1 LDKPLRCSFKRSI
14 LDNLKALQA
23 ALSGIE
29 GRLTAIE
36 SQLESDRSQI
46 QSGPDAVE
54 RGQLKDGDRLPSSPG
69 VALSR
74 INQATERMVGAQSQS
89 QILVAYLEEALSMAS
104 RGILFLKENEQY
116 SKWQSIGFDAAQV
129 EPIGTQDQSSPI
141 SRAASDRQVVISGED
156 LEETFPWLREL
167 GETPRMSLC
176 IPLVFGD
183 TVPVVLY
190 LDSTNEVP
198 IDSLELLTH
207 LVVLILKNQYL
218 QQLAA
223 LESAQLGK
231 AVAEEIVFSGPLQFT
246 EKEETP
252 AAEAIEHPGSV
263 TRDGPAARTAKEP
276 ILRLAGTSGEEETT
290 PLEGAQDDGQSEP
303 DTLNQKETRA
313 DPENILTLPNDTVPQ
328 VQASDPEPAQPLT
341 ENSSPEAAQVVV
353 GLNRREQREPDSQ
366 PAPTP
371 AEPTSPKE
379 ASDSEPV
386 PALPEFT
393 YRKLPPKD
401 EGISNPSEDTEGL

>member
-1 LDKPLRCSFKRSI
+1 
-14 LDNLKALQA
+14 LDNSKALQG

-36 SQLESDRSQI
+36 SQLESDRSQT

-74 INQATERMVGAQSQS
+74 INQATERMVGAQNQS

-156 LEETFPWLREL
+156 LEEIFPWLREL

-198 IDSLELLTH
+198 IDSLELLTYV
-207 LVVLILKNQYL
+207 VVLILKNQYL

-223 LESAQLGK
+223 LKSAQLGK
-231 AVAEEIVFSGPLQFT
+231 AVAEEIVSSRPLQFT
-246 EKEETP
+246 EKEENT
-252 AAEAIEHPGSV
+252 AAEAIENPGSV
-263 TRDGPAARTAKEP
+263 TRDGPAERTAKEP
-276 ILRLAGTSGEEETT
+276 ILTSSEEETT

-303 DTLNQKETRA
+303 DTLSQEEIRA
-313 DPENILTLPNDTVPQ
+313 DPENILTLPNDTGPQ
-328 VQASDPEPAQPLT
+328 VQASDPEPTRSLT
-341 ENSSPEAAQVVV
+341 EISSPEAAQAVV

-379 ASDSEPV
+379 ASDSEPA

-393 YRKLPPKD
+393 YRKPPPKD
-401 EGISNPSEDTEGL
+401 EEISNPSEDTKGL